1 MLTASRGGETRVEA
15 VLPHALVTERAQG
28 LDQFRGRSDRGGFS
42 RGEYLVAHK
51 VQPDDLGHLAGHAVA
66 KMALHGLAH
75 VAAQLLQ
82 AVALGEDRMA
92 QGRRRVTATR
102 LR

>member
-1 MLTASRGGETRVEA
+1 
-15 VLPHALVTERAQG
+15 
-28 LDQFRGRSDRGGFS
+28 
-42 RGEYLVAHK
+42 
-51 VQPDDLGHLAGHAVA
+51 
-66 KMALHGLAH
+66 MALHGLAH